1 MALYQ
6 YYLAVIPK
14 QGIEKIHEFIPIE
27 IKVSTETGYFESDAK
42 IYWTQVMTGADE
54 IVSKLDLI
62 IVRANWSNNKTSFNW
77 KTYTDKVDNVA
88 VIYLDEGSMTIKE
101 FYFRA
106 DLRENPLTFLKNMI
120 ELGRLNE
127 WMFMDRNGKLMNP
140 NFEEI
145 KLSIMNSTAFK
156 FLSDP
161 IKFIEDFA
169 KNGTI

>member
-1 MALYQ
+1 
-6 YYLAVIPK
+6 
-14 QGIEKIHEFIPIE
+14 
-27 IKVSTETGYFESDAK
+27 
-42 IYWTQVMTGADE
+42 
-54 IVSKLDLI
+54 
-62 IVRANWSNNKTSFNW
+62 
-77 KTYTDKVDNVA
+77 
-88 VIYLDEGSMTIKE
+88 
-101 FYFRA
+101 
-106 DLRENPLTFLKNMI
+106 MI
-120 ELGRLNE
+120 EFGRLNE